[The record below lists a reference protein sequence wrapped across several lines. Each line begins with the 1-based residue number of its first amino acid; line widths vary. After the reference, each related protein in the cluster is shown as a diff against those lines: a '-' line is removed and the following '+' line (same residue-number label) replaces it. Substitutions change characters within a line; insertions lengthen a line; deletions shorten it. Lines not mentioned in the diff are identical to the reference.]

1 MTTKKRPAGDADEG
15 MQPMPTSRL
24 LGTPAWKPD
33 FLDLDQIIEYI
44 GSISHAYTLG
54 YIADTETFKA
64 LTDAAHK
71 AGSLL
76 VKRSAVE
83 SERDL
88 LEDVIRKGI
97 EQGTVVEMGVGADPD
112 EDGQERVN

>member
-1 MTTKKRPAGDADEG
+1 MAPTPA
-15 MQPMPTSRL
+15 SRL
-24 LGTPAWKPD
+24 LGVPAWTPD

-54 YIADTETFKA
+54 YILDTETFKA

-83 SERDL
+83 GERDL
-88 LEDVIRKGI
+88 LEEVIRKGI
-97 EQGTVVEMGVGADPD
+97 EQGTLVEMGEGADPED
-112 EDGQERVN
+112 EAPGGVN